1 MTDAASPTTNTPGAS
16 TTFRNGSTSA
26 RPARSVLVPSIFG
39 IGDAATPS
47 VQSTVAL
54 GILLPPAI
62 TPLSSTVS
70 TLQLIGCH
78 QGSPGDHSWE
88 AWSEDLATQQLRQLL
103 AISAAMR
110 RAAGIGRRSSLMA
123 PKAFEPVRLMQ
134 RRIRGIIYPADT
146 PAPQRLFRVLP
157 ARPSLKTDL
166 CYAEVGV
173 PPQVPVAR
181 IIVGGAA
188 ALLIDR
194 DYHLR

>member
-1 MTDAASPTTNTPGAS
+1 MAACATPGTGCSFCITDAASPTTNTSNAS

-88 AWSEDLATQQLRQLL
+88 AWSEDLATQQLRQLSD
-103 AISAAMR
+103 IR
-110 RAAGIGRRSSLMA
+110 RNAPGRGHRKKVVVDYA
-123 PKAFEPVRLMQ
+123 RQ
-134 RRIRGIIYPADT
+134 RPLNQSD
-146 PAPQRLFRVLP
+146 
-157 ARPSLKTDL
+157 
-166 CYAEVGV
+166 
-173 PPQVPVAR
+173 
-181 IIVGGAA
+181 
-188 ALLIDR
+188 
-194 DYHLR
+194 